1 MTADLPTQLAAT
13 HARAFPDDPWSV
25 DTFATWLSRPGT
37 LMTGDARSFV
47 LGHVAADEAE
57 ILTLATDPAQR
68 KKGLARAALVS
79 FCAEARERGA
89 RRAFLEVASDN
100 HAARALYA
108 AAGFEQVGRRPGYY
122 ARAGAPAADALVL
135 AADLQIPPKI

>member
-1 MTADLPTQLAAT
+1 MTADLPAQLAAT
-13 HARAFPDDPWSV
+13 HARAFPDDPWSA

-47 LGHVAADEAE
+47 LGHVASDEAE
-57 ILTLATDPAQR
+57 ILSLATDPALR
-68 KKGLARAALVS
+68 RTGLARAALAS
-79 FCAEARERGA
+79 FCAEAWKRGA
-89 RRAFLEVASDN
+89 RRVCLEVASDN

-108 AAGFEQVGRRPGYY
+108 AAGFEQVGLRRGYY

-135 AADLQIPPKI
+135 ATDLRIPPKI